1 MAAFIIWAIVGIAFI
16 VLGFYDMMSKKE
28 AAFGFWANAET
39 GPVTDVKKYNRALG
53 RLMCVFG
60 VVFILLGLPLL
71 PGQAPALVVITIV
84 GTMFAAIAV
93 MAVYTVGI
101 ERKYRKK

>member
-1 MAAFIIWAIVGIAFI
+1 MAAFIIWTVVGIAII

-28 AAFGFWANAET
+28 VAFGFWANAKT
-39 GPVTDVKKYNRALG
+39 GSVTDIKKYNRALG

-60 VVFILLGLPLL
+60 AVFILLGIPLL
-71 PGQAPALVVITIV
+71 PGQASALVAITIV
-84 GTMFAAIAV
+84 GTMFEAVAV